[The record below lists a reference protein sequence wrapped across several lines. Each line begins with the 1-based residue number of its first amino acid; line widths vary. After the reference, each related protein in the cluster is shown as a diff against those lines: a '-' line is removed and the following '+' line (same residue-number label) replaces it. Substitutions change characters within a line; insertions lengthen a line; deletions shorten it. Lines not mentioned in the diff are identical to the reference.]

1 MKKNS
6 ALKDIL
12 QEFSKLLS
20 PLVHAVEYKFPKGLN
35 NYLRSL
41 DIGFDELLARTD
53 GESSS
58 QLFYESFEE
67 LVIAYQGLVQIFD
80 VDSAEVENLA
90 DAAFTIKSIFDKL
103 SLLDDQIPSLSD
115 PNTEATNIGLSICE
129 DLLHKYLRKNQWKVL
144 EVLKIFNICKVE
156 EGRLKWYWEN
166 VNHIFNDPFRLF
178 LEKYNWDQENYQV
191 ISLLLDVEGFLKS
204 VNLYPYFISPS
215 GSHIELSESLEGA
228 TGALNEKQLRIPLL
242 KAKQNGHFQEV
253 GVALQPT
260 HSILSAYK
268 LYVFLYGIAHL
279 SKEFKINDNSKLS
292 VVTDFSSS
300 DQIAIGISEEGL
312 AIKPSGDIAG
322 SDFKLGFKVE
332 IDHRDEKKKIF
343 SNVLGV
349 ALQHGG
355 VSLSLQISTSDGELD
370 LMLNTIIRDIEFQIN
385 NQFTDGFL
393 SRILPDRGLNSTFDL
408 NVGWSKKQGL
418 HVNNLPGL
426 KLEIPISSSRNST
439 SVNLSIE
446 APSNRMVN
454 AIITVD
460 YFANI
465 GPLGIR
471 IDKVGLKSALSLLD
485 SVSGNLGYLDADFRL
500 STPSGI
506 ALTLKAQNFSGGG
519 YLSRQDTRY
528 TGVLQLNFN
537 KKINLTAIGIL
548 DTELPDGQEGYSLLI
563 LITVEGFKPIP
574 LGLGFKLKGVGGL
587 LALNRSMSL
596 DVLRTGIKDK
606 TLNNILF
613 PKIPV
618 EKMNNG
624 GEMEFDGAELIS
636 SLDRAFPQAEG
647 RFVFGPMAKLEWGS
661 GKALFE
667 LDIGLF
673 IEVSEPL
680 LGIAGALRTL
690 LPDEN
695 SRKLYIQ
702 VNFLGAVDL
711 GAKTISFDAS
721 LFASRL
727 LNITLSG
734 DMAVRMAY
742 GKHPNFLLS
751 VGGFHPRYTP
761 PPMDLKPMRR
771 IAITILDEEKARV
784 FIQSYFAV
792 TSNTV
797 QVGARAEAW
806 FQALSYDIEG
816 VVGFDLLFQF
826 NPFRFFF
833 DAELNFT
840 VKKEGEEKMSV
851 YVAFYLEG
859 PGVWIVRGTAT
870 FEILGVAIPLDFDK
884 TFGQSTL
891 EADLKNVD
899 IKKLFTEEL
908 EKPENWAAILPK
920 SFDLVNIKVDESTT
934 ELVFHPAGRLAINQR
949 ILPLN
954 TNLQRFGHSL
964 PNATRFEISK
974 ISFGED
980 SMESEFLQEHFA
992 PTEFFELSNEE
1003 KLSRPSFEKRD
1014 SGIIAGNQDTSVGM
1028 GSMLTQ
1034 EVSHERILIDL
1045 PDQSR
1050 KTVSIPNFH
1059 PFATGASVSQSP
1071 WSFRRRGGSRQ
1082 RQPFIRRREPAYQVV
1097 HMETLQPFA
1106 PDTFTQPQARDEIR
1120 RLVSENPDLLGK
1132 LQIVPKTNLVSFQRD
1147 AGKKG
1152 GVWKRQALEL
1162 NPKI

>member
-1 MKKNS
+1 METNNSLVAIVKETKKVLAPLIVIAKINPPHGFLMLCEKIGIGLNQALSDIDQLTPILDQLVRTHEQLESLDLNEQTFSEATSLIKNIIHIIENS
-6 ALKDIL
+6 KNLNFKNNTSDEIKLFGKRLLEHLIHEYLYYFKQPLYQLLTFVGAIEHEKINSRPLFDFIKEPINQIQDYYHWNTN
-12 QEFSKLLS
+12 EFNPHLLLS
-20 PLVHAVEYKFPKGLN
+20 
-35 NYLRSL
+35 
-41 DIGFDELLARTD
+41 
-53 GESSS
+53 
-58 QLFYESFEE
+58 
-67 LVIAYQGLVQIFD
+67 
-80 VDSAEVENLA
+80 NLY
-90 DAAFTIKSIFDKL
+90 
-103 SLLDDQIPSLSD
+103 SLLKVFGIKVYFKSPEPFQLTLTDYR
-115 PNTEATNIGLSICE
+115 E
-129 DLLHKYLRKNQWKVL
+129 DA
-144 EVLKIFNICKVE
+144 E
-156 EGRLKWYWEN
+156 
-166 VNHIFNDPFRLF
+166 F
-178 LEKYNWDQENYQV
+178 LDQE
-191 ISLLLDVEGFLKS
+191 
-204 VNLYPYFISPS
+204 
-215 GSHIELSESLEGA
+215 
-228 TGALNEKQLRIPLL
+228 LRIPVVEFMNNGLFIESGFSIFSKTYDEAQKSNLNLFFFGTSNLQHSFSIGTSWRLQFISNLESIDDLGIVINPDNIEVKKIGNNTIPNLEVKSRIERTQTNAEKLPLL
-242 KAKQNGHFQEV
+242 
-253 GVALQPT
+253 
-260 HSILSAYK
+260 
-268 LYVFLYGIAHL
+268 
-279 SKEFKINDNSKLS
+279 
-292 VVTDFSSS
+292 
-300 DQIAIGISEEGL
+300 
-312 AIKPSGDIAG
+312 DIAG
-322 SDFKLGFKVE
+322 CRLETGP
-332 IDHRDEKKKIF
+332 I
-343 SNVLGV
+343 
-349 ALQHGG
+349 
-355 VSLSLQISTSDGELD
+355 
-370 LMLNTIIRDIEFQIN
+370 
-385 NQFTDGFL
+385 
-393 SRILPDRGLNSTFDL
+393 GL
-408 NVGWSKKQGL
+408 
-418 HVNNLPGL
+418 GL
-426 KLEIPISSSRNST
+426 KLSFSDSRPEAVVDLLLHDLYFLLDFSKANSFLAKVFSNISGKSTAFSAELAFSSIHGLYFETTKKLQVDLPSSLNFGMTQLNNIAIDINLNVEKT
-439 SVNLSIE
+439 SIL
-446 APSNRMVN
+446 
-454 AIITVD
+454 
-460 YFANI
+460 
-465 GPLGIR
+465 
-471 IDKVGLKSALSLLD
+471 VGLDLKSKLGPFSL
-485 SVSGNLGYLDADFRL
+485 SVSNLGLSAKLEFYGLGDNITNGNLGPLDADFSIKPPTGVGL
-500 STPSGI
+500 VIQSTKI
-506 ALTLKAQNFSGGG
+506 SGGG

-613 PKIPV
+613 PKISV

-1071 WSFRRRGGSRQ
+1071 WSSRRRGGSRQ

-1097 HMETLQPFA
+1097 HAETLQPFA
-1106 PDTFTQPQARDEIR
+1106 SRHLYST
-1120 RLVSENPDLLGK
+1120 
-1132 LQIVPKTNLVSFQRD
+1132 
-1147 AGKKG
+1147 AGQG
-1152 GVWKRQALEL
+1152 
-1162 NPKI
+1162 